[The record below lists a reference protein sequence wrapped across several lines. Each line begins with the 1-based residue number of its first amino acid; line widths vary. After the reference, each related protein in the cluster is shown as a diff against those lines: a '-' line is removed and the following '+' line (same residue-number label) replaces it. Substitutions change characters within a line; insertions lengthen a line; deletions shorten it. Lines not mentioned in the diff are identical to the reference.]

1 MDAYT
6 VFAEIYDTFMENV
19 PYTAWCGFIT
29 EKLAAYGAK
38 DCLLAELG
46 CGTGSMTMLLA
57 GAGYDM
63 IGIDLSEDMLEQ
75 AMEKASKAGME
86 EQILYLCQ
94 DMCSFELYGTVG
106 AIVSVCDSVNYIT
119 EEDRLLEVFRLVNN
133 YLDPG
138 GLFFFDVNTPYKYET
153 CLGDNV
159 FAENSD
165 KGSFIWENAFD
176 KETGINAYALTL
188 YLREEDDKYRRFEEY
203 HFQRAYAKETI
214 ERLLSQ
220 AGLELVAVYDDYTDS
235 TPKETSERLCF
246 LAREHLKKRSQK
258 EKK

>member
-19 PYTAWCGFIT
+19 PYTAWCRFIT

-46 CGTGSMTMLLA
+46 CGTGSMTLLLA
-57 GAGYDM
+57 EAGYDM

-75 AMEKASKAGME
+75 AMEKAAEAGME
-86 EQILYLCQ
+86 NKILYLCQ
-94 DMCSFELYGTVG
+94 DMSAFELYGTAG

-119 EEDRLLEVFRLVNN
+119 EEDKLLEVFRLVNN

-138 GLFFFDVNTPYKYET
+138 GLFFFDMNTPYKYET
-153 CLGDNV
+153 YLSDNV

-165 KGSFIWENAFD
+165 KGSFIWENAYD
-176 KETGINAYALTL
+176 KETGINEYALTL
-188 YLREEDDKYRRFEEY
+188 YLREENDKYQRFEEY
-203 HFQRAYAKETI
+203 HFQRAYAKEKM
-214 ERLLSQ
+214 EQLLAQ
-220 AGLELVAVYDDYTDS
+220 AGLELIAVYDDYTDNA
-235 TPKETSERLCF
+235 PKETSERLCF
-246 LAREHLKKRSQK
+246 LARECMKKKS
-258 EKK
+258 